1 MIKWIAVLALTVS
14 ASTARADAFAE
25 LRRFAG
31 PSASDLA
38 KVPVPSPVLVSGVPA
53 AAPPVVR
60 TTSTQWNP
68 SFPISKEAVAAAGRA
83 VGVKDWSK
91 FSCEYEVGAAAARC
105 DFAYD
110 VWPEICWYGFDHI
123 VADLD
128 IRSPKRAKVVLREW
142 RAD

>member
-1 MIKWIAVLALTVS
+1 MTKWPAVLALALS
-14 ASTARADAFAE
+14 ASTARADAFSE

-38 KVPVPSPVLVSGVPA
+38 RVPMPSAVLVEGTPA
-53 AAPPVVR
+53 AAPPLIR
-60 TTSTQWNP
+60 TTSTRWNP
-68 SFPISKEAVAAAGRA
+68 SFPISREAVAAAGRA
-83 VGVKDWSK
+83 AGTKDWSK
-91 FSCEYEVGAAAARC
+91 FSCEYEVGAASARC

-110 VWPEICWYGFDHI
+110 VWPEMCWYGFDHV

-128 IRSPKRAKVVLREW
+128 LKSPKRPKVVLREW

>member
-1 MIKWIAVLALTVS
+1 MTKWIAVLALALS

-38 KVPVPSPVLVSGVPA
+38 KVSVPSPVLVGSAPS
-53 AAPPVVR
+53 AAPPIVR
-60 TTSTQWNP
+60 TSSALWNP

-83 VGVKDWSK
+83 SGAKDWSR
-91 FSCEYEVGAAAARC
+91 FSCEYEVGAASARC

-110 VWPEICWYGFDHI
+110 VWPEMCWYGFDHV

-128 IRSPKRAKVVLREW
+128 IRSPERVKVVRREW